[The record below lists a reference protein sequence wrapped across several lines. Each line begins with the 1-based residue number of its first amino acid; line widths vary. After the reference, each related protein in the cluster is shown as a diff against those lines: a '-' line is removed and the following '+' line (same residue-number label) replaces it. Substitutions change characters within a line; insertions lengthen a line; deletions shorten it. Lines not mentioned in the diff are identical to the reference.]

1 MAFTHVSA
9 RTLVAALLLACA
21 VYVPPRGPAAARRS
35 PVAFRVLT
43 LTRAPAPPRLPAL
56 GSAQSAGTVPYFIA
70 QTPDI
75 VTGLLL
81 GLVLLLFL
89 GVGLSCVAGISAP
102 DQLFEKDQAL
112 PAGKEY

>member
-1 MAFTHVSA
+1 MRRCCSRAQCESA
-9 RTLVAALLLACA
+9 RA
-21 VYVPPRGPAAARRS
+21 RRARRS
-35 PVAFRVLT
+35 PVPAFRLLT
-43 LTRAPAPPRLPAL
+43 LTRAPSPPRLPAL